1 MEDSEVLEMISN
13 QQLINALWR
22 TYEEA
27 NNILNNTCLS
37 YPAKSNACF
46 DRRLK
51 YAFKK
56 MNL

>member
-27 NNILNNTCLS
+27 NNILNNICL
-37 YPAKSNACF
+37 YHIRPNPTHVLIAALHML
-46 DRRLK
+46 LK
-51 YAFKK
+51 R
-56 MNL
+56 